1 MTLSD
6 NARKMRVER
15 AVRWGALSVGI
26 ILFFATLY
34 YINFRTA
41 LGTLKHLGVAL
52 PLALVF
58 SGLWHLARTWAWAW
72 CFPQPRTVSFARLAR
87 VRLSAEAFSFLT
99 LRGIAGEPLKVV
111 LLGDRVD
118 ARQATA
124 AVALERIAYLIGTTL
139 IVGIGSILALAGL
152 PLSGAWFRVF
162 RGFAIASAVI
172 GFLSALII
180 SGRGTYFQSWL
191 ARIDR
196 SLGTAMAEGRIAR
209 FVGAVER
216 QMLELVRGNPIRLAV
231 LLTATLA
238 AYVCMAL
245 EAWVIL
251 KASGATIN
259 ANGALAV
266 ETFSRVASFA
276 SAFIPANLGALEAS
290 SLAAVAAVGAASA
303 AGASLALARRLRGLF
318 WAGIGLA
325 IYPRRAAGARTDS
338 TAARH
343 HAQPLPP
350 LSLTEGTQPGT
361 RNLSALEPRTNT
373 TLLYLPHHADVSVP
387 PTARL
392 AGLPLAERVLR
403 PASRAGYSRV
413 VIWSPE
419 AACEKQLGARLRRL
433 AQVVGNGIIVAS
445 TERQWRDALADL
457 SPDDTV
463 TAIGPG
469 TIVSTALL
477 QDARELP
484 VRGEAVRDVP
494 AGRDFPISGVL
505 RIAAA
510 AALSPDAVAV
520 LLAGRRVPAEQL
532 PSGEEVS
539 NGVAKLA
546 IQLMTPADL
555 EAAEHTIRQSSYK
568 MTDAKIARFNR
579 RMSLPIS
586 IALMPTPLTANQLSI
601 MLVGIGFYSAWL
613 FSTGHYL
620 AGVLGAF
627 LSLAASV
634 LDGCDGEI
642 ARLKYQE
649 SALGCW
655 IETFGDYSYYIA
667 IFVGLTVGAVR
678 QTHYEAFYWIG
689 GLALGG
695 TLLAF
700 ALLIYLRSRITAGQ
714 PEKLHAIARDRF
726 RAGGSSFWS
735 RIVWRVS
742 VVATRAAMP
751 YGIMAFALVGALPG
765 IVILAAIGANI
776 YWIAITIKLRHLLG
790 TEEPVT
796 A

>member
-6 NARKMRVER
+6 NARKVRVER

-139 IVGIGSILALAGL
+139 IVGIGSVLALAGL
-152 PLSGAWFRVF
+152 PLSPSWFRVF

-172 GFLSALII
+172 AFLSALII

-191 ARIDR
+191 ARVDR

-216 QMLELVRGNPIRLAV
+216 QMLELVRGNPVRLAV

-325 IYPRRAAGARTDS
+325 IYPRRTAGARIDS
-338 TAARH
+338 TAAP
-343 HAQPLPP
+343 AV
-350 LSLTEGTQPGT
+350 
-361 RNLSALEPRTNT
+361 EPRTNT
-373 TLLYLPHHADVSVP
+373 TLLYFPHHPHVPVP

-419 AACEKQLGARLRRL
+419 GACEKQLGARLRRL
-433 AQVVGNGIIVAS
+433 ARVVGSGIIVAS
-445 TERQWRDALADL
+445 TARQWRDALADL

-477 QDARELP
+477 QDARELS

-510 AALSPDAVAV
+510 AALSPDAVAA
-520 LLAGRRVPAEQL
+520 LLADRRVPGEQL
-532 PSGEEVS
+532 PSGEDVS
-539 NGVAKLA
+539 NGLAKLA
-546 IQLMTPADL
+546 IQLVTPADL

-601 MLVGIGFYSAWL
+601 MLVAIGFYSAWL

-620 AGVLGAF
+620 AGVVGAF

-726 RAGGSSFWS
+726 RAESSFWS

-742 VVATRAAMP
+742 FVATRAAMP